1 MIARRKSLPEQVV
14 EWLREGAHAG
24 RWSAGLP
31 GLGTLAKEFGVAE
44 GTVRR
49 AVRLLEKEGVFS
61 YAGAGRRRQVAPG
74 QANGHTKP
82 ARSLRVAVLLRD
94 RLENDSAGFRWAM
107 ATAQAKIEAKGHHM
121 VILKKTQADFQ
132 FDDSRIIRMLRKEAA
147 DLWILVAGSPH
158 LMKWFAA
165 QDKRVFAI
173 GGAYW
178 GMPKVA
184 GAGANAISAHLET
197 IRRLCALG
205 HRRIVFLM
213 PSFVRQVDG
222 KPSSI
227 AKMIMEEL
235 AAHGISGGSYHLPE
249 FEETPEGLRAR
260 LDALFRVTP
269 PTAIFA
275 TYPGWMFGVLSY
287 LAARGLKVPDDVSVV
302 CGNEASGFVWMQPP
316 VSHYQHDDITMVR
329 RMVEWVSHWS
339 QGRSNF
345 KQESLLTRLIEQ
357 GSIGPAKGW
366 E

>member
-1 MIARRKSLPEQVV
+1 MIARPKSLLEQVV
-14 EWLREGAHAG
+14 EWLREGARAG

-31 GLGTLAKEFGVAE
+31 GLGTLAKEHGIAE

-49 AVRLLEKEGVFS
+49 AVRLLEKEGVIT
-61 YAGAGRRRQVAPG
+61 YAGAGRRRQVALGPP
-74 QANGHTKP
+74 NGKTKP

-107 ATAQAKIEAKGHHM
+107 AAAQAKIEAKGHEM
-121 VILKKTQADFQ
+121 VILKKNQADFQ

-147 DLWILVAGSPH
+147 DLWIVVAGSRS
-158 LMKWFAA
+158 LLEWFAG
-165 QDKRVFAI
+165 QDRRVFAI
-173 GGAYW
+173 GGYYW
-178 GMPKVA
+178 GMPKIA
-184 GAGANAISAHLET
+184 GAGANTVSAHLAT

-213 PSFVRQVDG
+213 PSFARQVDG
-222 KPSSI
+222 KPSSL
-227 AKMIMEEL
+227 ARLLMEEL
-235 AAHGISGGSYHLPE
+235 AAHGISGSSYHLPE

-275 TYPGWMFGVLSY
+275 TYPGWAFGVLSY

-302 CGNEASGFVWMQPP
+302 CGNDATGFVWMQPQ
-316 VSHYQHDDITMVR
+316 VAHYQHDDVTMVR
-329 RMVEWVSHWS
+329 RMVEWVNHWA

-345 KQESLLTRLIEQ
+345 KQESLATRLIEQ
-357 GSIGPAKGW
+357 GSIGPAKG
-366 E
+366 

>member
-1 MIARRKSLPEQVV
+1 MIIRPNSLLDQVV
-14 EWLREGAHAG
+14 EWLREGVHAG

-31 GLGTLAKEFGVAE
+31 GLGTLAKEHGIAE

-49 AVRLLEKEGVFS
+49 AVRLLEKEGVLS

-74 QANGHTKP
+74 LANGKSTP
-82 ARSLRVAVLLRD
+82 MRQLRVAVLLRD

-107 ATAQAKIEAKGHHM
+107 AAVQSKIEAKGHQF
-121 VILKKTQADFQ
+121 VILKKTQADLQ
-132 FDDSRIIRMLRKEAA
+132 FDESRMIRMVRREAA
-147 DLWILVAGSPH
+147 DLWIVVAGSRS
-158 LMKWFAA
+158 LMQWFVVQERCA
-165 QDKRVFAI
+165 FAI
-173 GGAYW
+173 GGPYV
-178 GMPKVA
+178 GNPKIA
-184 GAGANAISAHLET
+184 GAGANTVPAHLET
-197 IRRLCALG
+197 IRKLCALG

-222 KPSSI
+222 KPSSTVN
-227 AKMIMEEL
+227 AIMQEL
-235 AAHGISGGSYHLPE
+235 ATHGISGGSYNLPE

-302 CGNEASGFVWMQPP
+302 CGNEASGFAWTYPQVA
-316 VSHYQHDDITMVR
+316 HYQHDDVTMVR
-329 RMVEWVSHWS
+329 RIAEWVNHWA

-345 KQESLLTRLIEQ
+345 KQESLVTRLVEQ
-357 GSIGPAKGW
+357 GSIGRAK

>member
-1 MIARRKSLPEQVV
+1 MIARRKSLPDQVV
-14 EWLREGAHAG
+14 EWLREGARAG
-24 RWSAGLP
+24 RWGAGLP
-31 GLGTLAKEFGVAE
+31 GLGTLSKEFGVAE

-61 YAGAGRRRQVAPG
+61 YAGAGRRRQVALGPP
-74 QANGHTKP
+74 NGKTKP

-107 ATAQAKIEAKGHHM
+107 AAAQAKIEAKGHQM

-132 FDDSRIIRMLRKEAA
+132 FDDSRIIRMLKRESA
-147 DLWILVAGSPH
+147 DLWIVVAGSRP
-158 LMKWFAA
+158 LLEWLTA
-165 QDKRVFAI
+165 QDRRVFAI
-173 GGAYW
+173 GGPYV
-178 GMPKVA
+178 GIPKVA
-184 GAGANAISAHLET
+184 GVGANTVSAHLDT

-213 PSFVRQVDG
+213 PSFVRQVNG

-227 AKMIMEEL
+227 AKIIMEEL

-249 FEETPEGLRAR
+249 FKETPDGLRAR

-287 LAARGLKVPDDVSVV
+287 LASRNFKVPQDVSVV
-302 CGNEASGFVWMQPP
+302 CGNEASGFAWMQPP
-316 VSHYQHDDITMVR
+316 VSHYQHDDVTMVR
-329 RMVEWVSHWS
+329 RVAEWVNHWA

-357 GSIGPAKGW
+357 GSIGPTKS
-366 E
+366 